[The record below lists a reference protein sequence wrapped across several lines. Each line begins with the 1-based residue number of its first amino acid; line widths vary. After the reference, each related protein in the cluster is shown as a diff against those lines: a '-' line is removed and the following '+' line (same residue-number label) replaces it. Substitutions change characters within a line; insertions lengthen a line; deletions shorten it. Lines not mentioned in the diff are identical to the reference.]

1 VQQPTSPPPE
11 DHHHARGEIAIT
23 TLATVKTA
31 RRLARRRTRLPGE
44 RSSKTMPSGQFH
56 HPARRIFSRSRSAFV
71 SVAFITERVTCPAH
85 LKDGTDEALDAE
97 PRVLPAGVSHARQD
111 RKSTRLNSSH
121 GSSSY

>member
-1 VQQPTSPPPE
+1 LPTHGARPPSPHRRSGRRYGAGRGRSKGSAQDPSRDETVQPLSSPPPE

-71 SVAFITERVTCPAH
+71 SVAFITGRVTCP
-85 LKDGTDEALDAE
+85 
-97 PRVLPAGVSHARQD
+97 
-111 RKSTRLNSSH
+111 
-121 GSSSY
+121 